1 MRAIKVFGNPDGY
14 RWYVLETRRHRES
27 DTEFGL
33 RKHGF
38 SAYVPRIIQWPPPA
52 DGGHVGAMFPG
63 FVFVQLR
70 LANDYAKIIDEPGV
84 KSLMT
89 FGKEPTI
96 VPDEAI
102 DFLRSCERP
111 DGVIRCGI
119 SALSG
124 NSRGKALRALSDIV
138 EKQLSSKK
146 RIEALMS
153 VLRSELRIEMAEE
166 WSAQ

>member
-1 MRAIKVFGNPDGY
+1 
-14 RWYVLETRRHRES
+14 
-27 DTEFGL
+27 
-33 RKHGF
+33 
-38 SAYVPRIIQWPPPA
+38 
-52 DGGHVGAMFPG
+52 MFPG

-70 LANDYAKIIDEPGV
+70 LDDDYEKIIDEPGV

-89 FGKEPTI
+89 FGKEPTV

-119 SALSG
+119 SGLNQDSCARALKG
-124 NSRGKALRALSDIV
+124 LSDIV

-146 RIEALMS
+146 RIEALMA
-153 VLRSELRIEMAEE
+153 VLRTETRIEVGEE
-166 WSAQ
+166 WVRPS